1 MRLWHTD
8 LISVLPRQQMLGQ
21 WRELNSIYKNQNKHI
36 LINFVYDKPKV
47 DLSNYSARVMREME
61 NRCYNIDHTN
71 FHRYFKPEDIV
82 YMQKPFSEK
91 MDDKYLTECYFNL
104 MEKHDC
110 GGITDEEWQKIDKVA
125 RKRVYE
131 WVMNN
136 MGEEK

>member
-8 LISVLPRQQMLGQ
+8 LISVLPRQQMIGQ

-71 FHRYFKPEDIV
+71 FHNYFKPEDIV

-110 GGITDEEWQKIDKVA
+110 GGMSDEEWEKVDKVA